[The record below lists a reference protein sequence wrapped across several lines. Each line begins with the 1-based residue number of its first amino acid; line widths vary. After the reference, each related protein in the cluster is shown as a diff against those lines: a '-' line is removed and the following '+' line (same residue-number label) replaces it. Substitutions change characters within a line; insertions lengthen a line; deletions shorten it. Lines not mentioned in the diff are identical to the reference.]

1 MVMAA
6 QSLSEHDHAGTG
18 ERALARAQP
27 IPRCPPGFRS
37 RQYGPERIA
46 PGWLL

>member
-6 QSLSEHDHAGTG
+6 QSLSEHDHAGNG
-18 ERALARAQP
+18 EPALARRTQP
-27 IPRCPPGFRS
+27 MPRCPPGFRS

-46 PGWLL
+46 PG